1 MLESERA
8 NWWLMHIERLT
19 LRLTSH
25 ASPKCAWSWVEGARL
40 LFQMLDLARETHS
53 LSAHEVG
60 VRRIYLVAEM
70 IERLGV
76 VAADREL
83 DIDTVA
89 REGLSLIIWPRERV
103 EWETADWQNRSI
115 ETMLTLRRAR
125 SVVTA
130 LSYLLPNIRDAELRG
145 IMVDWMRLLPSLP

>member
-1 MLESERA
+1 M
-8 NWWLMHIERLT
+8 
-19 LRLTSH
+19 
-25 ASPKCAWSWVEGARL
+25 
-40 LFQMLDLARETHS
+40 FQMLDLARETHS